1 VAVDPYM
8 PEGAVPSVEHVVPLF
23 GIAPAP
29 VEKVGAG
36 LIPGDASSVE
46 PRGIPVGETVEPVP
60 MPSGE
65 VAPMVGVGLAIPVTC
80 ATATLQKKSAGMTA
94 AISENLIDALGL
106 LGGSLRRAPMS
117 TSFATIPP
125 GAKLSDIAQSLSVGP

>member
-1 VAVDPYM
+1 
-8 PEGAVPSVEHVVPLF
+8 VPLL

-60 MPSGE
+60 IPSGE
-65 VAPMVGVGLAIPVTC
+65 VAPMVGVGVAIPVTC
-80 ATATLQKKSAGMTA
+80 ATAMLQTKSAGMTA
-94 AISENLIDALGL
+94 AISENLFRALGL
-106 LGGSLRRAPMS
+106 AAASPRRVPMS
-117 TSFATIPP
+117 INFAAISL
-125 GAKLSDIAQSLSVGP
+125 GVRLSDIGQSPQ